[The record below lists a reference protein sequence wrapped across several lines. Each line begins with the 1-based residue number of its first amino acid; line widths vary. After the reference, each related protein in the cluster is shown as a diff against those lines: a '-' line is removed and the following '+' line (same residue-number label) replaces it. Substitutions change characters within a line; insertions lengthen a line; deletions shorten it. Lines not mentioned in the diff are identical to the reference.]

1 MKWQRCLLSPSELQL
16 TLRLRSLLSRVRGMN
31 SPDCISLV
39 SIVHLVGVLRV
50 DAHRR
55 FRCTIT
61 HIAVAHR
68 FRGQGF
74 GQRLIEFI
82 RDELNFEQAEAET
95 DDDALGFYRACGF
108 EIESLG
114 ESSFGTERFRCVICF

>member
-1 MKWQRCLLSPSELQL
+1 MAEVLAESVGTPTDTTLKELIESC
-16 TLRLRSLLSRVRGMN
+16 TRDEFPRLYIASFHSA
-31 SPDCISLV
+31 
-39 SIVHLVGVLRV
+39 LVGVLRV